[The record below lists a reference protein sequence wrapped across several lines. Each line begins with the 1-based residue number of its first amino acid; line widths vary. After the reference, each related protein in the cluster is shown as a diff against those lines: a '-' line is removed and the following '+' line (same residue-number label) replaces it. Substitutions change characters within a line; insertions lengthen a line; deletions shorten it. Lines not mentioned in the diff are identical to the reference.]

1 MRLDLRAALANE
13 SRYRD
18 LTGRAISSSASAGA
32 LGWSNLPGVTGRL
45 VDSVTGVETRNIRS
59 AAYAV
64 LSSAGALGWS
74 NLPGVTC
81 QLADSL
87 LGRFRGHALAGT
99 RANQC
104 SKTFAETFKLWPN
117 NVLDGNCRNIIVF
130 SVNIIRQEQ
139 RNKNALTLGAS
150 FEQ

>member
-87 LGRFRGHALAGT
+87 LGRGPRT
-99 RANQC
+99 RASWDTRQAAP
-104 SKTFAETFKLWPN
+104 K
-117 NVLDGNCRNIIVF
+117 D
-130 SVNIIRQEQ
+130 IR
-139 RNKNALTLGAS
+139 RDV
-150 FEQ
+150 